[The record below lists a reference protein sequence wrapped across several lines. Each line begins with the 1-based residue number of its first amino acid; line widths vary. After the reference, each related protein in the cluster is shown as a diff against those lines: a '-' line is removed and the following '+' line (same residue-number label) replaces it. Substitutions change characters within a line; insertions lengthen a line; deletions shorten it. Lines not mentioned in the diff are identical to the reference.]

1 MEKVLS
7 LAIDVKST
15 EQYIAICNS
24 LFRDESDIKNT
35 LVWELF
41 TFFYFIKNNNQPQIK
56 SAYRHIW
63 WELFTRFSVKNKC
76 KLIYWRCYRHFC
88 QLHWSDFVKHCK
100 SVWCSLLPLRY
111 ARSSHAARS
120 AQNHSHRPAPC
131 MREAHTSQGWGRW
144 FNQNPP
150 PPPPHR
156 HALCACKATK
166 HRSQVR
172 LEYALD
178 CIVSHFVLGCGGA
191 HHLI

>member
-24 LFRDESDIKNT
+24 LFKDESDIKNI

-41 TFFYFIKNNNQPQIK
+41 SFFYFIKNNNQTQIK

-63 WELFTRFSVKNKC
+63 WELFTRFSVKNKF

-100 SVWCSLLPLRY
+100 SVWVLCASRSAHLTGLR
-111 ARSSHAARS
+111 AMIQSARS
-120 AQNHSHRPAPC
+120 AQNLPHRASP
-131 MREAHTSQGWGRW
+131 T
-144 FNQNPP
+144 
-150 PPPPHR
+150 PPHR

-172 LEYALD
+172 LEYA
-178 CIVSHFVLGCGGA
+178 GPGGVRGRSGPPFN
-191 HHLI
+191 IK